1 MSKPC
6 SGPGMTSPSEVRRN
20 RVKEVLS
27 WLFRWA
33 RRAAT
38 LDFCSALAALVS
50 PVQDISYLT
59 APFFTFLIP
68 IAQQPWQSVVQG
80 RLSLCLCSIPSKQ
93 IH

>member
-1 MSKPC
+1 MNVGIGKLVETEANGDS
-6 SGPGMTSPSEVRRN
+6 RN
-20 RVKEVLS
+20 TKGVLS

-33 RRAAT
+33 RRAAI

-50 PVQDISYLT
+50 PVQDSYLT

-80 RLSLCLCSIPSKQ
+80 RLSLCLCSILSKQ